1 MSSQNCNNKVA
12 LNWLSPQ
19 SEVFCF
25 TLINYFLP
33 HHSPN
38 KFRHGFAVIALKNA
52 NDIQAL
58 KAVSQTLMHSNLSI
72 TDGVYGILSQ
82 IDVGEQMSKI
92 GQKISSGEKTN

>member
-1 MSSQNCNNKVA
+1 
-12 LNWLSPQ
+12 
-19 SEVFCF
+19 
-25 TLINYFLP
+25 LP